1 MYKILNFV
9 RILIFLMSFIS
20 VEGLADPA
28 RLLSSKEVET
38 LSQSDQW
45 KKLLFY
51 AKKAFNRQAS
61 LFDSQEFFVSTEG
74 KTSPLLEMQAMI
86 TGMYNDPSAFPN
98 PENHPL
104 CRFPVRAEFLI
115 SKLKIDRTTL
125 PTPKCELREKW
136 LARNLVKKVSLV
148 FSSYYTDNPAS
159 MFGHSFLKLRINP
172 VDLSGK
178 QQHSANELLDFA
190 VNYAAHMDDIDV
202 FNYYWK
208 GLSGQFPGKFAMEPF
223 YVKVQEYNNYE
234 QRDLWV
240 YDLAL
245 NEEESVRLASIMR
258 EIGENKI
265 NYFYFDDN
273 CSALM
278 LALLDAAKPELNL
291 YSKLPHQWIIPVD
304 TLKTVTSEPGL
315 VTDIQYIPSTR
326 TKFLTRFRKLSSDEQ
341 TLVDYLVKKNAPKD
355 LANDVASLSLKSKVG
370 VLDTL
375 VELVD
380 FKEDIAGAD
389 LGKVFKDL
397 RAEALKIRAS
407 IPERSEKLIITP
419 NENERPDKA
428 HGTTLLSLAGGA
440 GSEGGRL
447 AQLHWRPA
455 LHGFADA
462 GEGYPQGLNIGFLNT
477 RISWDNEAKK
487 YILRNL
493 GGIEIKSVPTVE
505 QVIKK
510 NAWMINVGQRH
521 RFDCGPKTDMM
532 CLSSFLNFGY
542 GVSNYLFTEYLT
554 GYALATGQ
562 LSILHD
568 GYRSFSGE
576 PGLLSG
582 ISLTPPGPFRMNV
595 EISRQKSYGIKKV
608 TYLTKGDLT
617 AMYALSNSK
626 TLILNGDY
634 ETNYGSSFVAGYGI
648 YF

>member
-1 MYKILNFV
+1 MILF
-9 RILIFLMSFIS
+9 RSAILFLTAFIS
-20 VEGLADPA
+20 VQSLADPA
-28 RLLSSKEVET
+28 RLLSSKAVEH
-38 LSQSDQW
+38 LSESDQW

-51 AKKAFNRQAS
+51 VKKTFNRQSS
-61 LFDSQEFFVSTEG
+61 LFDSPEFFVSSEG
-74 KTSPLLEMQAMI
+74 KTDPLLEMQAML
-86 TGMYNDPSAFPN
+86 TGMHQDPIAFVN
-98 PENHPL
+98 PELHPL
-104 CRFPVRAEFLI
+104 CRFPIRGKFLI
-115 SKLKIDRTTL
+115 ENLNIDRTTL

-136 LARNLVKKVSLV
+136 LARNVVKKVSLV

-172 VDLSGK
+172 VGLNGK
-178 QQHSANELLDFA
+178 QHNSANELLDFA
-190 VNYAAHMDDIDV
+190 VNYAAHMGDV
-202 FNYYWK
+202 DLLTYYWK
-208 GLSGQFPGKFAMEPF
+208 GFSGQFPGKFSMEPF
-223 YVKVQEYNNYE
+223 YVKVQEYNNFE

-245 NEEESVRLASIMR
+245 TEEESVRLASIMW
-258 EIGENKI
+258 EISENEI

-291 YSKLPHQWIIPVD
+291 YNKLPHLWIIPVD
-304 TLKTVTSEPGL
+304 TLKVVTSEPGL

-326 TKFLTRFRKLSSDEQ
+326 TKFLTRFRQLDKNEQ
-341 TLVDYLVKKNAPKD
+341 QLVDE
-355 LANDVASLSLKSKVG
+355 LANKNEPSKLATKLKVLSVNGKIG

-389 LGKVFKDL
+389 LGKEFKNL
-397 RAEALKIRAS
+397 RAEALKIRS
-407 IPERSEKLIITP
+407 GIPERSEKLVTTP
-419 NENERPDKA
+419 NDSERPDKA
-428 HGTTLLSLAGGA
+428 HGTTLMSLAGGV

-462 GEGYPQGLNIGFLNT
+462 GDGYPQGLNIGFLNT
-477 RISWDNEAKK
+477 RIAWDNESKT

-505 QVIKK
+505 PVIKK
-510 NAWMINVGQRH
+510 NAWTLNVGQRH
-521 RFDCGPKTDMM
+521 RFDCGPEASDM

-542 GVSNYLFTEYLT
+542 GFSNFLFTENIT

-568 GYRSFSGE
+568 GYRLASAE
-576 PGLLSG
+576 PGIMGG
-582 ISLTPPGPFRMNV
+582 ISFTPKGPFKINI
-595 EISRQKSYGIKKV
+595 EASRQRSYGIKKI
-608 TYLTKGDLT
+608 TLASKGDLT
-617 AMYALSNSK
+617 AMYALSNTK
-626 TLILNGDY
+626 TLIVTGDY
-634 ETNYGSSFVAGYGI
+634 ETKYGSSIVAGYGI